1 MFTQIKH
8 TFVLSSLNKFDL
20 LDTSHY
26 ALMARNQD
34 NVFICLPASLLLQT
48 ASTINIQLGVLD
60 IITISSKIIC
70 SRSMI
75 HSLTY

>member
-1 MFTQIKH
+1 MDVLLARSGNYN
-8 TFVLSSLNKFDL
+8 TFNVDQA
-20 LDTSHY
+20 DTSHY

-34 NVFICLPASLLLQT
+34 NEFTCLPARLLLQR
-48 ASTINIQLGVLD
+48 ASTINIQLSVLD